1 MGQLRD
7 WIRQMRP
14 EATAAAE
21 VRHLADS
28 GRVGEALRAAR
39 GGSPG
44 VLRAL
49 RGAFAGGALSA
60 HALAEARL
68 PPPRSDEDHLLDAL
82 ARARSG
88 EGMTEVRER
97 LAARDGRKLDT
108 AFGPRHPVRAIAIAP
123 LLARFDTLAPDL
135 LHPRDTLRATL
146 APQAERDPNAWL
158 RLAGLRH
165 PDDAAALLAARTTA
179 GRRGDHTL
187 LEAMG
192 IHGDPRF
199 TAALQGAL
207 HARDVDPARGFIQRR
222 LAADGLGRL
231 GLAQGERLLLRA
243 LDDERTD
250 FEGRPGAGLGIQY
263 PVRANLLWALG
274 ELGSTR
280 SVPTLIGYL
289 GNSTGSAFGGF
300 YLPAMDALVRIGAA
314 ARPALERAT
323 RSPHPEAATN
333 ARCVLA
339 AIASDP

>member
-1 MGQLRD
+1 
-7 WIRQMRP
+7 MRP
-14 EATAAAE
+14 EANAAAE

-28 GRVGEALRAAR
+28 GRGGEALSAAR
-39 GGSPG
+39 GGSLG

-49 RGAFAGGALSA
+49 RGAFAGGALSPHWLADA
-60 HALAEARL
+60 HL
-68 PPPRSDEDHLLDAL
+68 PPPRCDEDHLLDAL
-82 ARARSG
+82 ARARAG
-88 EGMTEVRER
+88 EDMTEVRGR
-97 LAARDGRKLDT
+97 LAARDGRRLDT
-108 AFGPRHPVRAIAIAP
+108 AFGSRHPVRAIAIAP
-123 LLARFDTLAPDL
+123 LLARFDALAPDL
-135 LHPRDTLRATL
+135 LLPRGTLRAVL
-146 APQAERDPNAWL
+146 ASEAERDPTAWL

-179 GRRGDHTL
+179 GRRGDHTI

-192 IHGDPRF
+192 VHGDPRS

-207 HARDVDPARGFIQRR
+207 HARDIDPARGFIQRR

-280 SVPTLIGYL
+280 SIPTLIGYL

-314 ARPALERAT
+314 ARPALQRAAQGA
-323 RSPHPEAATN
+323 HPEAAAN
-333 ARCVLA
+333 ARCVLT
-339 AIASDP
+339 AIAGEP